1 MIGFIVEIRMFPF
14 LLFNMR
20 TVRGYIAEVH
30 GNRRGKATQSQAAA
44 DTGDEQLYVFPSL
57 ISGTEGDTQLN
68 QVGTALLQ

>member
-44 DTGDEQLYVFPSL
+44 DTGDEQLYVFPSPPL
-57 ISGTEGDTQLN
+57 FLAQRGTHS
-68 QVGTALLQ
+68 